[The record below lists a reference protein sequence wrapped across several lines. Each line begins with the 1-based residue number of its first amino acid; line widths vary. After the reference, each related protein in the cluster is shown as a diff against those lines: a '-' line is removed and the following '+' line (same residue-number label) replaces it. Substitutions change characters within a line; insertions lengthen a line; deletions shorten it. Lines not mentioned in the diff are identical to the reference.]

1 MPLPADVT
9 DLIAA
14 ARGGDRRSLAR
25 LITWVETA
33 GDAGDAALAAVYP
46 SSGRAWT
53 VGLTGAPG
61 GGKSTL
67 TNELIALMRAGGD
80 AVAVVAV
87 DPSSPFTGGAILGD
101 RVRMQ
106 DHIDDDQ
113 VYIRSLATRGHLGGI
128 SEATPRVVSFL
139 DGMGFPEVLVETVG
153 VGQSEVDVAAATD
166 TTLVVV
172 NPGWG
177 DSIQAAKA
185 GLLEV
190 GDIFVVNKAD
200 RPDADRTVK
209 DLQQMLELGG
219 MQSWW
224 PPIIRTVAS
233 TGEGVDEVWRAIRD
247 HRAHLAET
255 GALAELRRRRCAA
268 EVRAA
273 VTTELRRRV
282 RETLA
287 EHEWDRIV
295 DDVME
300 RRLDPWTAARGI
312 TARLDDPSAGTP

>member
-1 MPLPADVT
+1 MSRRYDIPQ
-9 DLIAA
+9 LIAA

-25 LITWVETA
+25 LITLVETA
-33 GDAGDAALAAVYP
+33 GDAGDATLAAVYP
-46 SSGRAWT
+46 TSGQAWT

-61 GGKSTL
+61 SGKSTL
-67 TNELIALMRAGGD
+67 TNELITRFRAGGNP
-80 AVAVVAV
+80 VAVVAV
-87 DPSSPFTGGAILGD
+87 DPSSPFSGGAILGD

-153 VGQSEVDVAAATD
+153 VGQSEVDIAAATD

-185 GLLEV
+185 GLLEI
-190 GDIFVVNKAD
+190 GDVFVVNKAD
-200 RPDADRTVK
+200 RPDVDRTVK

-219 MQSWW
+219 TPSWW
-224 PPIIRTVAS
+224 PPIVRTVAS
-233 TGEGVDEVWRAIRD
+233 TGAGADDVWQAIQD
-247 HRAHLAET
+247 HRTHLVET
-255 GALAELRRRRCAA
+255 GAVAGLRRRRLAA
-268 EVRAA
+268 EVRTA
-273 VTTELRRRV
+273 VASDLRRRV
-282 RETLA
+282 RATLA
-287 EHEWDRIV
+287 DEEWDRLI
-295 DDVME
+295 DDVAA
-300 RRLDPWTAARGI
+300 RRLDPWTAAR
-312 TARLDDPSAGTP
+312 TVTSRLDGR

>member
-33 GDAGDAALAAVYP
+33 GNAGDTALAAVYP
-46 SSGRAWT
+46 TSGRAWT

-61 GGKSTL
+61 AGKSTL
-67 TNELIALMRAGGD
+67 TNELITRMRAGGD

-185 GLLEV
+185 GLLEI

-233 TGEGVDEVWRAIRD
+233 TGDGVDEVWRAIGD
-247 HRAHLAET
+247 HRTHLAET
-255 GALAELRRRRCAA
+255 GTLAELRRRRCAA

-282 RETLA
+282 RGTLA
-287 EHEWDRIV
+287 EREWDRIV
-295 DDVME
+295 DDVVE
-300 RRLDPWTAARGI
+300 RRLDPWTAARDI
-312 TARLDDPSAGTP
+312 TSRLDDPVAGTP